1 MAPGTLHELK
11 ALIGSNHP
19 LIVMDTVEEER
30 ADDIVRGLA
39 AEMKMPLY
47 EWTITRGL
55 TDTRLTGG
63 AAKEGEPLDILR
75 ELASGKYLGLFIFKD
90 FSSYLE
96 DQTILRAFREV
107 LQKFIKTRSS
117 VLLVGSGVELPK
129 EVQHIAVHFEIKLPA
144 REDIVK
150 LIEEVVG
157 PRFRAGNVKVDMQSD
172 DWRRLVDALIGLTL
186 NQARQTL
193 VYCLVEDGK
202 LCADDV
208 KRALER
214 KARLIKDGGLL
225 EYFPPE
231 ANTFQI
237 GGFNGLKK
245 WLERVKVGFSEKGK
259 EFNLTPPK
267 GVLITGIQG
276 CGKSLAAKYIARE
289 LNVPFL
295 KLEASAL
302 YDKFIG
308 ETEKNLRK
316 AIQMAESVAPSVL
329 WIDEM
334 EKAFGAG
341 GGSDGAESAVSSR
354 LLGYFLTWL
363 QEKTQN
369 VFVVGTTNDIFKLP
383 AELQRKGRFDE
394 IFYVD
399 LPKEKEREEIF
410 RIHLGIRNLK
420 PSDFDLKALA
430 AASPGFNGAEIEQCI
445 VGTIY
450 GSLSENA
457 TISQSRLLT
466 EVGTCVPLSVSR
478 SEEIESIRELARER
492 FINVE

>member
-19 LIVMDTVEEER
+19 LIVIDTVEEER
-30 ADDIVRGLA
+30 ADEMIRNLA
-39 AEMKMPLY
+39 TELKMPLY

-75 ELASGKYLGLFIFKD
+75 ELASGKYLGLFLFKD
-90 FSSYLE
+90 FSSHLE
-96 DQTILRAFREV
+96 DPVLRRAFREV
-107 LQKFIKTRSS
+107 LQKFIKSRSS
-117 VLLVGSGVELPK
+117 VIMVGSGIDLPK
-129 EVQHIAVHFEIKLPA
+129 EVHHEAVHFEIKLPV

-157 PRFRAGNVKVDMQSD
+157 PRFRAGNVKVDMQND
-172 DWRRLVDALIGLTL
+172 DWRRLVDALIGLTM

-193 VYCLVEDGK
+193 VYCLVEDGG
-202 LCADDV
+202 LTAGDV
-208 KRALER
+208 KKALER

-245 WLERVKVGFSEKGK
+245 WLERVKVGFSDKGK
-259 EFNLTPPK
+259 EFNLAPPK

-289 LNVPFL
+289 LKVPFL

-316 AIQMAESVAPSVL
+316 AIQMAESVAPAVL

-334 EKAFGAG
+334 EKAFGASG
-341 GGSDGAESAVSSR
+341 GEGAESAVSSR

-363 QEKTQN
+363 QEKKQN

-399 LPKEKEREEIF
+399 LPKETERVEIF

-420 PSDFDLKALA
+420 PEAFDLKTLA
-430 AASPGFNGAEIEQCI
+430 AAATGFNGAEIEQCI
-445 VGTIY
+445 VGMIY
-450 GSLSENA
+450 GSISENVA
-457 TISQSRLLT
+457 ISQERLLA
-466 EVGTCVPLSVSR
+466 EVGGCVPLSVSR
-478 SEEIESIRELARER
+478 AEEIESIREIARER
-492 FINVE
+492 FVNVE